1 MLTLGD
7 FHYQFR
13 ICSNSTDTRVV
24 ETRKWRPETVIDN
37 VRVHD
42 NRIGQIFVFL
52 DSNSIRCSSM
62 AVCMPYGVVLVARE
76 VEL

>member
-1 MLTLGD
+1 
-7 FHYQFR
+7 
-13 ICSNSTDTRVV
+13 VV

-52 DSNSIRCSSM
+52 DSNSIRMSSM